1 MHKCLKCGKIYE
13 KEEDVPII
21 SGCECGSKFFVFLKE
36 EDKEDTTAVLDRV
49 TLDEL
54 DKIEQR
60 IIEKKESET
69 SKSISQKISKETTTL
84 SIPKKKGSFG
94 IETVKTVKPGVYEIN
109 IEALLSGAPF
119 IVLQKGETYII
130 HLSSV
135 FKSKKRPSSLL

>member
-36 EDKEDTTAVLDRV
+36 ENKEDAEAILDRV

-54 DKIEQR
+54 EKIEKR
-60 IIEKKESET
+60 ITEKKKSDV
-69 SKSISQKISKETTTL
+69 SKTVLQEAPKEATAP
-84 SIPKKKGSFG
+84 IIHKKKDNFG
-94 IETVKTVKPGVYEIN
+94 VETVKTLKPGVYEIN
-109 IEALLSGAPF
+109 VEALLSGAPF
-119 IVLQKGETYII
+119 VVLQKGETYII

-135 FKSKKRPSSLL
+135 FKSKKN